1 MCSVTVKTW
10 QSSSQIP
17 SSWYDNNILKL
28 QRKSCKAI
36 ETSTH
41 FSLTTPLTGCNT
53 TSRHTS
59 TAIVYSNTVLEIPVA
74 VKDVVTRVRE
84 TEIQFGRFFSKNR
97 VISSVEW
104 KPRNRKLVF
113 SDKGKGNFTLSLN
126 MFRDKRYVSPYMRID
141 FPVAMMLRKL
151 LFSEVSVIS
160 DDKRLWI
167 RADRCY
173 ATPTPDR
180 KTSLKY
186 KFIKNGYVVLWRG
199 ITERT
204 ISWKTTKRWSDFTWL

>member
-1 MCSVTVKTW
+1 M
-10 QSSSQIP
+10 
-17 SSWYDNNILKL
+17 
-28 QRKSCKAI
+28 
-36 ETSTH
+36 
-41 FSLTTPLTGCNT
+41 
-53 TSRHTS
+53 
-59 TAIVYSNTVLEIPVA
+59 LEIPVA

-97 VISSVEW
+97 VISVEW

-160 DDKRLWI
+160 DDKRL
-167 RADRCY
+167 
-173 ATPTPDR
+173 
-180 KTSLKY
+180 
-186 KFIKNGYVVLWRG
+186 
-199 ITERT
+199 
-204 ISWKTTKRWSDFTWL
+204 